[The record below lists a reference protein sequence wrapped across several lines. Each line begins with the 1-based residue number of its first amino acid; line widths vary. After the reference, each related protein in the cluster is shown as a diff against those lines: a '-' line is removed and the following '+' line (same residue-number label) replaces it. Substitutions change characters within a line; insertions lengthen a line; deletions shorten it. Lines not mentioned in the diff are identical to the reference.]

1 MRRLKMS
8 WNPFDVFREN
18 VEYEKFKELIENNI
32 EMTIKFFK
40 NKELDVKSEN
50 IKEIFE
56 KLFKG
61 DINYDSKEILHKIA
75 YLASRFI
82 KFDILLA
89 DKRIPEEVY
98 EIHIGWFNY
107 LFERINKY
115 KAEFSKEVLKE
126 FHAEYEMGD
135 FEIYKTIVER
145 MLFNYERADLAEI
158 LADPDLPPYLKVLEF
173 ENFYRFDYAH
183 FFVRCEHLGNE
194 FSKYEGANYGK
205 KLHNIFQLD
214 DNNERTPPEIIKKAI
229 KKLVCTRNAI
239 SHPETAGIRLIGK
252 DRVKIMNYN
261 EKKREYVNCN
271 EEMEL
276 VDFWKIYYVLT
287 ALDRGFVSAALAVD
301 ITNEFEKNK
310 S

>member
-1 MRRLKMS
+1 MP

-18 VEYEKFKELIENNI
+18 VNYEKHKELVEIRIKMIIE
-32 EMTIKFFK
+32 FFK
-40 NKELDVKSEN
+40 NKDLQAKDEE
-50 IKEIFE
+50 IKEVFVQ
-56 KLFKG
+56 LFKG
-61 DINYDSKEILHKIA
+61 DIAYDPNKIIHKIA

-82 KFDILLA
+82 KYDILLA
-89 DKRIPEEVY
+89 DKRIPEEVPA
-98 EIHIGWFNY
+98 IHNVWFNY

-115 KAEFSKEVLKE
+115 RAEFSEELLDE
-126 FHAEYEMGD
+126 FHAEYYTGD
-135 FEIYKTIVER
+135 FEVYRTIVDR

-214 DNNERTPPEIIKKAI
+214 DKNERTPPEIIKKAI
-229 KKLVCTRNAI
+229 KRLVCTRNAI

-252 DRVKIMNYN
+252 NRVKIMNYN
-261 EKKREYVNCN
+261 ERKREFVDCN

-301 ITNEFEKNK
+301 ITNELEKNK